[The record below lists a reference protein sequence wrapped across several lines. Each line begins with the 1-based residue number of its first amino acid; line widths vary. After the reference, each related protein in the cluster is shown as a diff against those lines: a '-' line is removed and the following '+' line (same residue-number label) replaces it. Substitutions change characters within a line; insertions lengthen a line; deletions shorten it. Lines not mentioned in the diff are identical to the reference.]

1 MMSGGRRDR
10 SRGRIGGRF
19 RGCRRRA
26 LAGNHDLGLV
36 RGTDPLALIVDVSEG
51 VNGAEYVTG
60 GGPYGVDPCD
70 DVGESLTQV
79 LVATI
84 EKA

>member
-1 MMSGGRRDR
+1 M
-10 SRGRIGGRF
+10 
-19 RGCRRRA
+19 
-26 LAGNHDLGLV
+26 
-36 RGTDPLALIVDVSEG
+36 IVDVSEG